1 MPLMGFQNM
10 HLHIARGHAHGN
22 KPNKWG
28 TKCVVRRGIGLR
40 TLHTNIAMT
49 YSVRYN
55 KTVRHKSQFSKSSKG
70 SKCSKLSTESKPKMH
85 YTCVGY

>member
-22 KPNKWG
+22 EPNKWG

-40 TLHTNIAMT
+40 TLHTKHGKDTKSNSTRHRKQDELAHLQ
-49 YSVRYN
+49 V
-55 KTVRHKSQFSKSSKG
+55 KLPTVDFDYPTTS
-70 SKCSKLSTESKPKMH
+70 
-85 YTCVGY
+85 